1 MGDVQIRLQNM
12 NIEGTDESSLESTDV
27 SSLAETDGFSS
38 EKTDG
43 FSSEKTFYTGD
54 HYADDVNV
62 TPADENA
69 AGGSP
74 EIMDSSPD
82 QYKEPSQAY
91 NLEEENSESDDTLI
105 AAMEAILFAMGE
117 AVPIDSIA
125 QTLCVP
131 KWKAME
137 MADVLSER
145 YRNQSSGVS
154 LNWYEESVQL
164 STKPEL
170 YEYLIRIAAEPKKPK
185 LTPTLLETLSI
196 IAFRQPVTRMEVENI
211 RGVNSDFAIN
221 RLISF
226 DLVEEVGRKEVPG
239 RPLLFGTTQQFLR
252 SFGIR
257 SVEELPEPDTSHME
271 AFREE
276 AEEEVSSKLDI

>member
-1 MGDVQIRLQNM
+1 MGDVQIRLQNINTVHM
-12 NIEGTDESSLESTDV
+12 NTGSNDDNLTDAVDFPEALSEKSSGEFTDESPEV
-27 SSLAETDGFSS
+27 IS
-38 EKTDG
+38 E
-43 FSSEKTFYTGD
+43 E
-54 HYADDVNV
+54 
-62 TPADENA
+62 
-69 AGGSP
+69 
-74 EIMDSSPD
+74 SPD
-82 QYKEPSQAY
+82 AFSA
-91 NLEEENSESDDTLI
+91 ENPDASDDTLI

-125 QTLCVP
+125 QALCVP

-137 MADVLSER
+137 VADVLAER
-145 YRNQSSGVS
+145 YRKGSSGVS

-164 STKPEL
+164 STKPDL
-170 YEYLIRIAAEPKKPK
+170 YEYLIRIAAEPKKPR

-226 DLVEEVGRKEVPG
+226 DLVQEVGRREVPG

-276 AEEEVSSKLDI
+276 AEEEISSKLDI

>member
-12 NIEGTDESSLESTDV
+12 NSGSSIDDSSKDQSSTDQ
-27 SSLAETDGFSS
+27 SPLMPSDRDIESGAETIPVPEGVASPES
-38 EKTDG
+38 APE
-43 FSSEKTFYTGD
+43 S
-54 HYADDVNV
+54 DDVPVPENV
-62 TPADENA
+62 
-69 AGGSP
+69 P
-74 EIMDSSPD
+74 ESESAP
-82 QYKEPSQAY
+82 
-91 NLEEENSESDDTLI
+91 ESDDTLT

-117 AVPIDSIA
+117 AVPIDSLA
-125 QTLCVP
+125 QALHIT
-131 KWKAME
+131 KDKAME
-137 MADVLSER
+137 IADRLSDR
-145 YRNQSSGVS
+145 CRLKSSGVS
-154 LNWYEESVQL
+154 LNWYEESIQL

-221 RLISF
+221 RLVSF

-257 SVEELPEPDTSHME
+257 SVDELPEPDSSHME

-276 AEEEVSSKLDI
+276 AEEEISSKLDI

>member
-1 MGDVQIRLQNM
+1 MPGFFRACINVYPHKEDLPVGEVEIRLQNI
-12 NIEGTDESSLESTDV
+12 NTGSFDKSSDLS
-27 SSLAETDGFSS
+27 G
-38 EKTDG
+38 
-43 FSSEKTFYTGD
+43 
-54 HYADDVNV
+54 N
-62 TPADENA
+62 P
-69 AGGSP
+69 
-74 EIMDSSPD
+74 SPD
-82 QYKEPSQAY
+82 S
-91 NLEEENSESDDTLI
+91 ENNEIETVELASENEYVPEESDDKLI
-105 AAMEAILFAMGE
+105 AAMESILFAMGE

-125 QTLCVP
+125 RALCVP

-137 MADVLSER
+137 MADVLAER
-145 YRNQSSGVS
+145 CRKESSGLS

-221 RLISF
+221 RLVSF
-226 DLVEEVGRKEVPG
+226 DLVQEVGRKEVPG

-257 SVEELPEPDTSHME
+257 SVEELPQPDSSHME
-271 AFREE
+271 TFREE

>member
-1 MGDVQIRLQNM
+1 MGDVQIRLQNI

-27 SSLAETDGFSS
+27 SSIAETDGFSK
-38 EKTDG
+38 EETL
-43 FSSEKTFYTGD
+43 TAGD
-54 HYADDVNV
+54 HYADDINV
-62 TPADENA
+62 YPADDFVPEDLKTEDLKTVDLKAEDLKADENA
-69 AGGSP
+69 DDP
-74 EIMDSSPD
+74 EDED
-82 QYKEPSQAY
+82 
-91 NLEEENSESDDTLI
+91 SESDDTLI

-125 QTLCVP
+125 QALCVP

-145 YRNQSSGVS
+145 YRNQNSGVS

>member
-1 MGDVQIRLQNM
+1 MGEVEIRLQNINTGSFEKSSDM
-12 NIEGTDESSLESTDV
+12 DEKVSADSLYMPE
-27 SSLAETDGFSS
+27 ETD
-38 EKTDG
+38 D
-43 FSSEKTFYTGD
+43 
-54 HYADDVNV
+54 N
-62 TPADENA
+62 
-69 AGGSP
+69 
-74 EIMDSSPD
+74 
-82 QYKEPSQAY
+82 
-91 NLEEENSESDDTLI
+91 LI

-125 QTLCVP
+125 QALCVP

-137 MADVLSER
+137 MADVLAER
-145 YRNQSSGVS
+145 CRKESSGLA

-221 RLISF
+221 RLVSF
-226 DLVEEVGRKEVPG
+226 DLVQEVGRKEVPG

-257 SVEELPEPDTSHME
+257 SVEELPEPDSSHME
-271 AFREE
+271 TFREE

>member
-1 MGDVQIRLQNM
+1 MGDVQIRLQQM
-12 NIEGTDESSLESTDV
+12 NNGSKDSSEAAAADIDSSETVTADSSEALTERAAETPPAAEETV
-27 SSLAETDGFSS
+27 SS
-38 EKTDG
+38 
-43 FSSEKTFYTGD
+43 
-54 HYADDVNV
+54 V
-62 TPADENA
+62 
-69 AGGSP
+69 
-74 EIMDSSPD
+74 
-82 QYKEPSQAY
+82 
-91 NLEEENSESDDTLI
+91 SDDTLI
-105 AAMEAILFAMGE
+105 AAMESILFAMGE
-117 AVPIDSIA
+117 AVPIESIA
-125 QTLCVP
+125 QALCVP
-131 KWKAME
+131 KSKALE
-137 MADVLSER
+137 MADVLADR
-145 YRNQSSGVS
+145 YRSESSGVS

>member
-1 MGDVQIRLQNM
+1 MGDVQIRLQQM
-12 NIEGTDESSLESTDV
+12 NNGSKDSSNDES
-27 SSLAETDGFSS
+27 
-38 EKTDG
+38 
-43 FSSEKTFYTGD
+43 
-54 HYADDVNV
+54 N
-62 TPADENA
+62 N
-69 AGGSP
+69 GSF
-74 EIMDSSPD
+74 
-82 QYKEPSQAY
+82 
-91 NLEEENSESDDTLI
+91 EENSFVVPELSVELPKDSSEAVTADSTEALAEGAAETPPAAEETVSSVSDDTLI
-105 AAMEAILFAMGE
+105 AAMESILFAMGE
-117 AVPIDSIA
+117 AVPIESIA
-125 QTLCVP
+125 QALCVP
-131 KWKAME
+131 KSKALE
-137 MADVLSER
+137 MADVLADR
-145 YRNQSSGVS
+145 YRSESSGVS